1 MMTFNKWAFE
11 EDRGTLICVGHSLW
25 FRNYFREF
33 LPETFQHDCKAKK
46 MMNCAWVLNPI
57 RLYPPFG

>member
-1 MMTFNKWAFE
+1 MTFNKWAFE

-46 MMNCAWVLNPI
+46 MMNCAWV
-57 RLYPPFG
+57 